1 MIAER
6 KSYRATG
13 RSSLKTVGHSSA
25 AIWRKKFIIFSTTLI
40 LLLLIASMASLASE
54 TVRLSSTIGPIDA
67 GIVPVLAQ
75 AYEKKTGVR
84 VEFVGAGTGLTL
96 ERAKTGDYDLVMVH
110 ARKLE
115 EQFIKDGFGVTRR
128 DVFFNDF
135 VILGPK
141 SDPAGIRGMP
151 EAAKAFAQIAKTE
164 APFITRG
171 DRSGTHVK
179 EVEVW
184 EVSGIKP
191 QGAWYHVYEKG
202 SEGNR
207 STTLFVNEKQ
217 GYVLMDRATYLILK
231 KDITLEVMV
240 EKDPILLNYIAV
252 IDVNP
257 QRFPDVNA
265 EGARKFIE
273 WLCSLE
279 AQEIIRTFKVEVYGE
294 PLFFPNSEEW
304 HKANPRAK

>member
-1 MIAER
+1 MVSNER
-6 KSYRATG
+6 THDRTNSN
-13 RSSLKTVGHSSA
+13 SLKNANLASA
-25 AIWRKKFIIFSTTLI
+25 TLKK
-40 LLLLIASMASLASE
+40 LLIFPIVFFLLALATSTAPHASE
-54 TVRLSSTIGPIDA
+54 AVRLSSTIGPIDA
-67 GIVPVLAQ
+67 GIVPLLAQ
-75 AYEKKTGVR
+75 VYEKKTGVR

-110 ARKLE
+110 ARRLE
-115 EQFIKDGFGVTRR
+115 EQFIKEGFGVTRR

-141 SDPAGIRGMP
+141 DDPAGIRGMTD
-151 EAAKAFAQIAKTE
+151 AAKAFTQIATSRKL
-164 APFITRG
+164 FITRG

-184 EVSGIKP
+184 EASGIKP
-191 QGAWYHVYEKG
+191 QGDWYHVYEKG
-202 SEGNR
+202 AEGNR

-231 KDITLEVMV
+231 KDISLEVLV

-257 QRFPDVNA
+257 QRFPKINA
-265 EGARKFIE
+265 EGARRFIE

-279 AQEIIRTFKVEVYGE
+279 AQEIIRTFKVDVYGE

-304 HKANPRAK
+304 HKANPKTK

>member
-1 MIAER
+1 MVSNKR
-6 KSYRATG
+6 THDRTH
-13 RSSLKTVGHSSA
+13 RNSLKNGNLAPATLKKLLVFPIVFVLLALA
-25 AIWRKKFIIFSTTLI
+25 AST
-40 LLLLIASMASLASE
+40 APLASQ
-54 TVRLSSTIGPIDA
+54 TVKLSSTIGPIDA
-67 GIVPVLAQ
+67 GIVPLLAQ
-75 AYEKKTGVR
+75 VYEKKTGVR
-84 VEFVGAGTGLTL
+84 VEFAGAGTGLTL
-96 ERAKTGDYDLVMVH
+96 QRAKTGDYDLVIVH
-110 ARKLE
+110 ARRLE
-115 EQFIKDGFGVTRR
+115 EQFIKEGFGVTRR

-141 SDPAGIRGMP
+141 GDPAKIRGMSD
-151 EAAKAFAQIAKTE
+151 AAGGFAQIAKTE
-164 APFITRG
+164 ALFITRG

-184 EVSGIKP
+184 EAAGIKP

-202 SEGNR
+202 AEGNR

-217 GYVLMDRATYLILK
+217 GYVLMDRATYLTLK
-231 KDITLEVMV
+231 KDITLVVLV

-257 QRFPDVNA
+257 QRFQNVNA

-279 AQEIIRTFKVEVYGE
+279 AQEIIRTFKVDVYGE

-304 HKANPRAK
+304 HKANPKAK

>member
-1 MIAER
+1 MASAKR
-6 KSYRATG
+6 SHDGTNRTFLKSAHLAPAT
-13 RSSLKTVGHSSA
+13 LKKLIIIPALFLFLALLTSA
-25 AIWRKKFIIFSTTLI
+25 
-40 LLLLIASMASLASE
+40 ASLASE
-54 TVRLSSTIGPIDA
+54 AVRLSSTIGPIDA
-67 GIVPVLAQ
+67 GIVPLLTQV
-75 AYEKKTGVR
+75 YEKETGVR

-96 ERAKTGDYDLVMVH
+96 ERAKSGNYDLVMVH
-110 ARKLE
+110 ARRLE
-115 EQFIKDGFGVTRR
+115 EQFIKEGFGVTRR

-141 SDPAGIRGMP
+141 IDPAGIRAMP
-151 EAAKAFAQIAKTE
+151 DAAKAFAQIAKNE
-164 APFITRG
+164 ALFITRG

-191 QGAWYHVYEKG
+191 KGGWYHVYEKG
-202 SEGNR
+202 AEGNR
-207 STTLFVNEKQ
+207 STTLFANEKQ

-240 EKDPILLNYIAV
+240 EKDPILLNHIAV

-257 QRFPDVNA
+257 QRFSTVNA
-265 EGARKFIE
+265 EGAREFIE

-279 AQEIIRTFKVEVYGE
+279 AQEIIRTFKVDVYGE
-294 PLFFPNSEEW
+294 PLFFPNSKEW
-304 HKANPRAK
+304 HKANPKTK

>member
-1 MIAER
+1 MASDKGNHDRMKR
-6 KSYRATG
+6 KFLKNANLASAT
-13 RSSLKTVGHSSA
+13 LK
-25 AIWRKKFIIFSTTLI
+25 K
-40 LLLLIASMASLASE
+40 LLIFPIVFFLLALATSTAPHASE
-54 TVRLSSTIGPIDA
+54 AVRLSSTIGPIDA
-67 GIVPVLAQ
+67 GIVPLLAQ
-75 AYEKKTGVR
+75 VYEKKTGVR

-110 ARKLE
+110 AGRLE
-115 EQFIKDGFGVTRR
+115 EQFIKEGFGVTRR

-141 SDPAGIRGMP
+141 DDPAGVRGMTD
-151 EAAKAFAQIAKTE
+151 AAKAFTQIATSKKL
-164 APFITRG
+164 FITRG

-184 EVSGIKP
+184 EASGIKP
-191 QGAWYHVYEKG
+191 QGDWYHVYEKG
-202 SEGNR
+202 AEGNR

-231 KDITLEVMV
+231 KDISLEVLV

-257 QRFPDVNA
+257 QRFPKINA
-265 EGARKFIE
+265 EGARRFIG

-279 AQEIIRTFKVEVYGE
+279 AQEIIRTFKVDVYGE

-304 HKANPRAK
+304 HKANPKTK

>member
-1 MIAER
+1 MASDKR
-6 KSYRATG
+6 THNATNRAYLKSAHLAPAT
-13 RSSLKTVGHSSA
+13 LKKLVIPA
-25 AIWRKKFIIFSTTLI
+25 LF
-40 LLLLIASMASLASE
+40 LLLALVTSAASLASE
-54 TVRLSSTIGPIDA
+54 AVRLSSTIGPIDA
-67 GIVPVLAQ
+67 GIVPLLAQ
-75 AYEKKTGVR
+75 SYEKKSGVR
-84 VEFVGAGTGLTL
+84 VEYVGAGTGLTL

-115 EQFIKDGFGVTRR
+115 EQFIKEGFGGTRR

-151 EAAKAFAQIAKTE
+151 EAAKAFAQIAKTG
-164 APFITRG
+164 ALFITRG

-184 EVSGIKP
+184 DVSGIKP
-191 QGAWYHVYEKG
+191 QGDWYHVYEKG
-202 SEGNR
+202 ADGNR

-231 KDITLEVMV
+231 KDISLEVMV

-257 QRFPDVNA
+257 QRFPNVNA
-265 EGARKFIE
+265 AGAAKFIE

-279 AQEIIRTFKVEVYGE
+279 AQDIIRTFKVDVYGE

-304 HKANPRAK
+304 QKANPKTK